1 MNSTFKRS
9 GGALAARALALSV
22 ALSALPAMA
31 QKSAAAKSAAAT
43 QAEMARKL
51 EQLATELAEVK
62 TQLSQLQN
70 QQAQQVQQAQQ
81 SPQNAQ
87 AVQQA
92 GASGSGWYGGT
103 AGGTAAGASP
113 APVMAAAAPVDQGP
127 ATVISG
133 YGELNYNRPTRQS
146 DKAQLDLRRFVIGLQ
161 HRINDRTKLVT
172 ELEVE
177 HAVTSASDPGE
188 VAVEQAYVEH
198 QLTPTLA
205 ARGGLFLR
213 PVGLLNETHEPT
225 AFYGVER
232 NFVETAIIPTTWRE
246 AGAQLIGNLDNGLTL
261 QGGISTSF
269 DLTKWDPAS
278 SEGRESP
285 LASIHQE
292 AAQARARNFGFF
304 GAANYRGVPGLL
316 VGASLFTGNA
326 THGQAGYPSMR
337 VTLGDVHAR
346 WTPGRWD
353 LSALYARGYI
363 SNTEQLNATMVGN
376 PTLIPKTFDGWYV
389 QGAYKLWQQGDYA
402 LSPFV
407 RLERFNT
414 ARAFANLGPGITPD
428 AARTEQVATVGANFW
443 LTRSVV
449 IKADYQRFKVN
460 KDANRFNVGL
470 GWAF

>member
-70 QQAQQVQQAQQ
+70 QQVQQAQQ
-81 SPQNAQ
+81 SPQNAR

-92 GASGSGWYGGT
+92 GASGSGWYGGA
-103 AGGTAAGASP
+103 AGGTAVGGTATGASP

-205 ARGGLFLR
+205 ARGGLFLM

-246 AGAQLIGNLDNGLTL
+246 AGAQLIANLDNGLTL

-292 AAQARARNFGFF
+292 AAQAKARNFGFF

-326 THGQAGYPSMR
+326 THG
-337 VTLGDVHAR
+337 
-346 WTPGRWD
+346 
-353 LSALYARGYI
+353 
-363 SNTEQLNATMVGN
+363 
-376 PTLIPKTFDGWYV
+376 
-389 QGAYKLWQQGDYA
+389 
-402 LSPFV
+402 
-407 RLERFNT
+407 
-414 ARAFANLGPGITPD
+414 
-428 AARTEQVATVGANFW
+428 
-443 LTRSVV
+443 
-449 IKADYQRFKVN
+449 
-460 KDANRFNVGL
+460 
-470 GWAF
+470 